1 MPLSHIEILVEEA
14 SMETA
19 LRELIPKLV
28 GPVGCAFQR
37 FQGKPALLRQMPE
50 RLRALRR
57 MLRPDWLVLV
67 VIDRDRDDC
76 LQLKMRL
83 EKEAALA
90 GLATRANGI
99 RGCLAVVN
107 CIVVEE
113 LEAWYFGDWHAVT
126 TAYPRLSAGI
136 PGRMQYHDPDAIA
149 GGTWE
154 AFERVLQQGGYFLGG
169 LRKIEAAQAIA
180 PQMDPARNTS
190 RSFQVFRDALLQAA
204 AP

>member
-50 RLRALRR
+50 RLRTLRR
-57 MLRPDWLVLV
+57 LLGPDWLVLV
-67 VIDRDRDDC
+67 VVDRDRADC
-76 LQLKMRL
+76 RQLKMRL
-83 EKEAALA
+83 EQEAAKA
-90 GLATRANGI
+90 GLATRTNGI
-99 RGCLAVVN
+99 GGRVAVVN
-107 CIVVEE
+107 RIVIEE
-113 LEAWYFGDWHAVT
+113 LEAWYFGDWCAVT
-126 TAYPRLSAGI
+126 AAYPRLSAGI
-136 PGRMQYHDPDAIA
+136 PGRMQYRDPDAIA

-154 AFERVLQQGGYFLGG
+154 AFERVLQQGGYFPGG

-180 PQMDPARNTS
+180 PHMDPARNTS
-190 RSFQVFRDALLQAA
+190 RSFQVFRAALLQAVT
-204 AP
+204 P